1 MTSSRCHAVLTFC
14 RLYFALRRFQP
25 PISPSP
31 RITRLVK
38 SRKISSSFS
47 FSSLF
52 LIFFFLS
59 LNEKR
64 FDTIRSERT
73 DLTLSEKGKEEKLDF
88 PPARFFLT
96 TRFRKWFETLRSDRD
111 SLSSARCSYLFM
123 PSVPASF
130 SVECNRE
137 CTGCLDGKR
146 YESKLDEQVGKK
158 LFPWDTFFSLP
169 FSFSFQRVVEFK
181 FVEETQFS
189 RFINAKLKPL
199 RASCPSF
206 ENN

>member
-38 SRKISSSFS
+38 SRKISSFFS
-47 FSSLF
+47 FSSHF
-52 LIFFFLS
+52 FNFFFFVS
-59 LNEKR
+59 QWKK
-64 FDTIRSERT
+64 IRYNSERT

-96 TRFRKWFETLRSDRD
+96 TRFRKWFEPLRSDRD

-158 LFPWDTFFSLP
+158 LFPWDTFFSLL
-169 FSFSFQRVVEFK
+169 FSSLFL
-181 FVEETQFS
+181 S
-189 RFINAKLKPL
+189 RGL
-199 RASCPSF
+199 
-206 ENN
+206 